1 MSTNI
6 LKCFL
11 NLAKYI
17 SQNTMYS
24 ESIGNYNNR
33 INNMGEDFENLIKDS
48 LCNSFTLT
56 EQDRMIKYNEYLSWS
71 GNQNNP
77 PDLIIKGGD
86 AIEIKKMGGED
97 NIMLNMLMLKSKYDA
112 FPSTFK
118 QELEKLSNV
127 KSVKIADPNNPSN
140 LLDAMFVD
148 YQIQ

>member
-48 LCNSFTLT
+48 
-56 EQDRMIKYNEYLSWS
+56 
-71 GNQNNP
+71 
-77 PDLIIKGGD
+77 
-86 AIEIKKMGGED
+86 
-97 NIMLNMLMLKSKYDA
+97 
-112 FPSTFK
+112 
-118 QELEKLSNV
+118 
-127 KSVKIADPNNPSN
+127 
-140 LLDAMFVD
+140 
-148 YQIQ
+148 